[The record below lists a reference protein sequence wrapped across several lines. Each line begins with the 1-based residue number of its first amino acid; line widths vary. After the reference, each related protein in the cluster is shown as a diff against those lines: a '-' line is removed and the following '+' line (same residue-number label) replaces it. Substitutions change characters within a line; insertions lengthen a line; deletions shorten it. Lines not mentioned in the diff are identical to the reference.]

1 MFIKDTSQ
9 YVFYFGNIVSE
20 IILLYDTA
28 VYKPYNISYY
38 RKDIKIKQYSTCVEN
53 IYVSRETY
61 IFYI

>member
-20 IILLYDTA
+20 IISLYDIL
-28 VYKPYNISYY
+28 VYKHYKISLF
-38 RKDIKIKQYSTCVEN
+38 RKDIKIKQYSICVEN

>member
-1 MFIKDTSQ
+1 MFIKDISPF
-9 YVFYFGNIVSE
+9 VFYFSNIVSE
-20 IILLYDTA
+20 IILLYGIL
-28 VYKPYNISYY
+28 VYKHYKIRLS